1 LERKPLAR
9 WAPAGLAAVAFV
21 GVLGWSLVDRGDGS
35 SNGDA
40 AADSD
45 TTPFVADPAAATPS
59 TAAPSTAPRPKVPL
73 TRTLS
78 QGLAGADV
86 QLVQERLVELGFDP
100 GVIDGIYGP
109 ATIQAVWAFEKI
121 VMGTPREQV
130 SGEVTPAVW
139 ERMQDPI
146 VIAPRRTDTSA
157 THLEVYLPQQ
167 VAVLFVDGKTRIA
180 THISSGTGKEWCEE
194 VTIDPGERGNEKG
207 TEPLKKGVC
216 GVGVTPGGV
225 YTFDRRVDGWREG
238 SLGRMFSPVYFN
250 YGIAVHG
257 SGNVPNY
264 PASHG
269 CVRIP
274 MHIAEYFPSLVSRG
288 DQVFVFDG
296 VEDPEAY
303 GAQLPV
309 FDYPDPSYVTSTT
322 TTTTTTTTTV
332 PRPTPAPTPA
342 PTPPRPPAPTP
353 APTAATA
360 APTTASAGGTLASP

>member
-1 LERKPLAR
+1 
-9 WAPAGLAAVAFV
+9 
-21 GVLGWSLVDRGDGS
+21 
-35 SNGDA
+35 
-40 AADSD
+40 
-45 TTPFVADPAAATPS
+45 
-59 TAAPSTAPRPKVPL
+59 
-73 TRTLS
+73 
-78 QGLAGADV
+78 
-86 QLVQERLVELGFDP
+86 
-100 GVIDGIYGP
+100 
-109 ATIQAVWAFEKI
+109 
-121 VMGTPREQV
+121 
-130 SGEVTPAVW
+130 
-139 ERMQDPI
+139 
-146 VIAPRRTDTSA
+146 
-157 THLEVYLPQQ
+157 
-167 VAVLFVDGKTRIA
+167 
-180 THISSGTGKEWCEE
+180 

-225 YTFDRRVDGWREG
+225 FTFDRRVDGWREG

-332 PRPTPAPTPA
+332 PRPAPAPTPA
-342 PTPPRPPAPTP
+342 PTPPRTPAPTP
-353 APTAATA
+353 APPAATS
-360 APTTASAGGTLASP
+360 APTTVSAGGTLASP